1 MPEPVQSPDPTTA
14 ARGRHDAF
22 DGARK
27 RLFLDALG
35 KGGCLRDAARR
46 AGVSHQTVYNHQRSD
61 PTFARQCELALSMAS
76 TDLELHAWERAV
88 HGVEEPVYQR
98 GEQVG
103 TRLKRSDA
111 MLRMLLQAAKPK
123 KYGPNPGF
131 KRKRVLKAER
141 HRIAEEAR
149 RELRDELKAAEMK
162 PDEVTEKL
170 MANLDRMAR
179 GMDAR
184 RIRDGWTKLGEDGW
198 APPGYRWAGAGPDPY
213 RSGSP
218 KPDLQKADL
227 HKQGERRDDS
237 V

>member
-1 MPEPVQSPDPTTA
+1 MPEPVQSPDPTP

-61 PTFARQCELALSMAS
+61 PTFARQCQLALSMAS

-103 TRLKRSDA
+103 TRLRRSDG

-131 KRKRVLKAER
+131 KRKRVLKTER
-141 HRIAEEAR
+141 RAIAEEAR
-149 RELRDELKAAEMK
+149 RELLHEIESKRRSPADVDRE
-162 PDEVTEKL
+162 L
-170 MANLDRMAR
+170 MAKLGDLAGKLDQE
-179 GMDAR
+179 
-184 RIRDGWTKLGEDGW
+184 RIRDGWTKLGEAGW
-198 APPGYRWAGAGPDPY
+198 APPGYRWSGTGPDPY
-213 RSGSP
+213 R
-218 KPDLQKADL
+218 PDRREE
-227 HKQGERRDDS
+227 GERTDDS

>member
-1 MPEPVQSPDPTTA
+1 MPELIQEPTPA
-14 ARGRHDAF
+14 PRARHDAF
-22 DGARK
+22 DGRRK
-27 RLFLDALG
+27 RIFLDALG
-35 KGGCLRDAARR
+35 TGGCLRDAARR

-131 KRKRVLKAER
+131 KRKRVLKTER
-141 HRIAEEAR
+141 RLIAEEAR
-149 RELRDELKAAEMK
+149 RELRAEIASK
-162 PDEVTEKL
+162 TLPSQEVDRRL
-170 MANLDRMAR
+170 MAKLGDLASRLE
-179 GMDAR
+179 GQ

-213 RSGSP
+213 KSDP
-218 KPDLQKADL
+218 
-227 HKQGERRDDS
+227 HMQGERTGDS